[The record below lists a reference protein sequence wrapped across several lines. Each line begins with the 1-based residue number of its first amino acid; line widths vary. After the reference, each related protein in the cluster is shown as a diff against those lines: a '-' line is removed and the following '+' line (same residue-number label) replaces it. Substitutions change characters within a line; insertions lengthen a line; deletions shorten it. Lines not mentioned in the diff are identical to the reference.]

1 MVMPTASKA
10 PAVSGT
16 ISSSANVVRTEPLKR
31 GRPAVRTVW
40 RALKSCKKQMQRG
53 SRVRAVALGNVEST
67 VRALAKLSARSV
79 RHYSQV
85 VSEEPRPEDEQGP
98 EIDLLADPTYLD
110 AVTDLLGVLAY
121 AELVA
126 FERLAYDA
134 RMAPTLEDKA
144 ALARLATAEF
154 GHYQL
159 LERHL
164 DGMGVGAEKAM
175 APFVVPLEAFH
186 AQTAPSDWAESLV
199 KAYVGDGI
207 AADFYREIA
216 KLLDPTAR
224 ALVLEV
230 LADTGH
236 AEFAVERV
244 RQVIAAD
251 PTIAGRL
258 ALWGRRIVGEA
269 LAQAQAVCAE
279 REALVTLLVGG
290 VAGANADIG
299 ELMRTFTRITD
310 AHMRR
315 MAALGL
321 SA

>member
-1 MVMPTASKA
+1 MTGWPGEPVSAEPAAGAS
-10 PAVSGT
+10 
-16 ISSSANVVRTEPLKR
+16 
-31 GRPAVRTVW
+31 
-40 RALKSCKKQMQRG
+40 
-53 SRVRAVALGNVEST
+53 
-67 VRALAKLSARSV
+67 
-79 RHYSQV
+79 
-85 VSEEPRPEDEQGP
+85 
-98 EIDLLADPTYLD
+98 DLLADPTYRD

-121 AELVA
+121 AELIA

-144 ALARLATAEF
+144 ALARLATVEF
-154 GHYQL
+154 AQYER

-164 DGMGVGAEKAM
+164 AAMGCGAEKAM

-186 AQTAPSDWAESLV
+186 AKTAPSDWAESLV

-216 KLLDPTAR
+216 QLLDPQAR
-224 ALVLEV
+224 AIVLEV
-230 LADTGH
+230 LADAGH

-244 RQVIAAD
+244 RQLIEAEPAL
-251 PTIAGRL
+251 AGRL

-269 LAQAQAVCAE
+269 LAQAQAVCAD
-279 REALVTLLVGG
+279 RDALVTLLVGG
-290 VAGANADIG
+290 VPGTTADLG
-299 ELMRTFTRITD
+299 ELMRTFSRITD
-310 AHMRR
+310 AHMAR

>member
-1 MVMPTASKA
+1 
-10 PAVSGT
+10 
-16 ISSSANVVRTEPLKR
+16 
-31 GRPAVRTVW
+31 
-40 RALKSCKKQMQRG
+40 
-53 SRVRAVALGNVEST
+53 
-67 VRALAKLSARSV
+67 
-79 RHYSQV
+79 
-85 VSEEPRPEDEQGP
+85 VSEQS
-98 EIDLLADPTYLD
+98 DLLGDPVYRD

-121 AELVA
+121 AELIA

-154 GHYQL
+154 GHYGL
-159 LERHL
+159 IETHL
-164 DGMGVGAEKAM
+164 DGMGIGAEKAM

-186 AQTAPSDWAESLV
+186 AKTAPSDWAESLV

-207 AADFYREIA
+207 AADFYREVA
-216 KLLDPTAR
+216 QLLDPATR
-224 ALVLEV
+224 DLVLEV
-230 LADTGH
+230 LRDAGH

-244 RQVIAAD
+244 RQLIQAT

-269 LAQAQAVCAE
+269 LAQAQAVTAE
-279 REALVTLLVGG
+279 RDALVTLLVGG
-290 VAGANADIG
+290 IPGADTDPD
-299 ELMRTFTRITD
+299 ELTRTFGRITD
-310 AHMRR
+310 AHMAR

>member
-1 MVMPTASKA
+1 MPDGGE
-10 PAVSGT
+10 PAV
-16 ISSSANVVRTEPLKR
+16 
-31 GRPAVRTVW
+31 
-40 RALKSCKKQMQRG
+40 
-53 SRVRAVALGNVEST
+53 
-67 VRALAKLSARSV
+67 
-79 RHYSQV
+79 
-85 VSEEPRPEDEQGP
+85 GP
-98 EIDLLADPTYLD
+98 DLLGDPTYRA

-121 AELVA
+121 AELIA

-134 RMAPTLEDKA
+134 RMAPSLEDKA

-154 GHYQL
+154 GHFQL
-159 LERHL
+159 LDRHL
-164 DGMGVGAEKAM
+164 EGLGVEAEKAM
-175 APFVVPLEAFH
+175 SPFVAPLEAFH
-186 AQTAPSDWAESLV
+186 AKTAPSDWEESLV

-216 KLLDPTAR
+216 RLLDPQTR
-224 ALVLEV
+224 AIVVEV

-244 RQVIAAD
+244 RQRIEAD

-279 REALVTLLVGG
+279 RDALVTLLVGG
-290 VAGANADIG
+290 VPGASADLG
-299 ELMRTFTRITD
+299 ELMRTFGRITD
-310 AHMRR
+310 AHMAR

>member
-1 MVMPTASKA
+1 MSEDA
-10 PAVSGT
+10 GT
-16 ISSSANVVRTEPLKR
+16 PFDSSA
-31 GRPAVRTVW
+31 
-40 RALKSCKKQMQRG
+40 
-53 SRVRAVALGNVEST
+53 VADFS
-67 VRALAKLSARSV
+67 
-79 RHYSQV
+79 
-85 VSEEPRPEDEQGP
+85 
-98 EIDLLADPTYLD
+98 ADPTYRA
-110 AVTDLLGVLAY
+110 AVADLLGVLAY
-121 AELVA
+121 AELIA

-154 GHYQL
+154 AHYEL

-164 DGMGVGAEKAM
+164 LGLGIGAEQAM
-175 APFVVPLEAFH
+175 SPFVVPLEAFH
-186 AQTAPSDWAESLV
+186 AKTAPSDWAESLV

-207 AADFYREIA
+207 AADFYREVA
-216 KLLDPTAR
+216 RLLDVKTR
-224 ALVLEV
+224 AIVLEV

-244 RQVIAAD
+244 RQSMVD
-251 PTIAGRL
+251 HPRIAGRL

-269 LAQAQAVCAE
+269 LAQAQAVCAD

-290 VAGANADIG
+290 IPGTGADFG
-299 ELMRTFTRITD
+299 ELTRIFNRITD
-310 AHMRR
+310 AHMAR

>member
-1 MVMPTASKA
+1 M
-10 PAVSGT
+10 
-16 ISSSANVVRTEPLKR
+16 R
-31 GRPAVRTVW
+31 GRRDRRV
-40 RALKSCKKQMQRG
+40 LE
-53 SRVRAVALGNVEST
+53 VRAARQIYANLRAST
-67 VRALAKLSARSV
+67 TLR
-79 RHYSQV
+79 V
-85 VSEEPRPEDEQGP
+85 VSEEHEPD
-98 EIDLLADPTYLD
+98 IDLLADPTYRD

-164 DGMGVGAEKAM
+164 EGMGVEAEKAM

-186 AQTAPSDWAESLV
+186 AWTAPSDWAESLV

-207 AADFYREIA
+207 AADFYREVA
-216 KLLDPTAR
+216 QLLDPLAR
-224 ALVLEV
+224 AVVLEV

-236 AEFAVERV
+236 AGFAVERV

-290 VAGANADIG
+290 VPGTNADLG

-310 AHMRR
+310 AHMAR